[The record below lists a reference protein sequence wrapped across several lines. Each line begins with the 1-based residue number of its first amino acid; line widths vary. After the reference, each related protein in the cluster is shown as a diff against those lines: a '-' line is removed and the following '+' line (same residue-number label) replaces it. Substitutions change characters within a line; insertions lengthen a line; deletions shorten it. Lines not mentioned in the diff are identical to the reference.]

1 MASGSP
7 FSSRESALKSGSTEG
22 VSVVI
27 EEFLAELEQGHHP
40 SISEYLTRYPEQ
52 ADVLASLLPAAA
64 AMASLG
70 IPSHPSGSKAGIDQ
84 RAIPFRE
91 LGDFRIL
98 RELGRG
104 GMGVVYEAEQ
114 ISLGRRIALKVLPF
128 AGVLDPRQLQRFKN
142 EARAAATLDHP
153 HIVHVHAVGQ
163 DRGVH
168 FYAMQLIEGK
178 SLAEV
183 ISMWRAPPDSLVSS
197 SATVDPE
204 RKTTIQ
210 STNRNTRQATATG
223 EISRLRF
230 RQVIDWGIQAATALE
245 YAHQSGIV
253 HRDIKPSNLLVN
265 AEGQLWVTDFGL
277 AMTRSDTG
285 ITMTGDVL
293 GTFRYMSPEQIL
305 GQRSVIDH
313 RTDVYSLGLTL
324 YELLALRPAF
334 SSTDRAVLIRQVGAD
349 DPPKLPLRVQA
360 VPLELETIIYKAIS
374 KESNRRYTT
383 ARELADDLQRYLD
396 DRPIIA
402 RPPTFRDR
410 LIKWTRRHQ
419 TLARSLMLTGVISL
433 LTALVSLWF
442 VQRALHQAELER
454 VGRRMEANLAETQ
467 RDVLRQQ
474 QYSSRITLADR
485 AVQRAEMSQAARYL
499 AAIADD
505 SSEADLRGFEWYYL
519 SGIAQCQIREVG
531 RHQGPIYHVCVGPD
545 GKELY
550 TCGKDG
556 IRVWD
561 LKTNELL
568 RHLTTHKSDV
578 NAVSVS
584 PDGCWLISTGDDFV
598 ALVWDRMNW
607 SVVARLPHQ
616 GQALGGFFSSDGQLF
631 FSGERKE
638 TIQGESIGQNL
649 VRVWETKTW
658 SLVNSFPAG
667 EKRLTSGDI
676 SDDGRRLAVADLV
689 GEVKLLE
696 LPQGTVE
703 RVFQPFED
711 FPEWNRKPSVIEFAH
726 QHPWYLTAGSG
737 KVRIWDKETGGQAVP
752 ELSVPLQRVRT
763 GMFSADDSYVFLS
776 GEETAFWGLVQI
788 WKWNAHNQYYLLSSA
803 TLPKTIWSMA
813 VLDER
818 EISFGSEDGTVYRWK
833 IPYHDREL
841 NWVSQTK
848 GPSASAA
855 FSREAQLLA
864 RTAERLEVHPIDHPD
879 QIRVLKS
886 GLVNPCMLAFSA
898 NGKMLAVQHGNEILL
913 WNTSTWDQIASIPC
927 DSSVDSVRYLR
938 FVGDDHNLELM
949 RHDTNRSTWS
959 LDQVIPPV
967 WDETCLP
974 LKRDHEHECF
984 FLISRPGTYRF
995 CYQGKDIW
1003 ERRIPN
1009 LNMAQASH
1017 DGSLLAVCYGD
1028 GLIEI
1033 YEAATG
1039 EVKAVCAGNGEPV
1052 SGLSFSHDLRTL
1064 LSFNRNQSGVALWH
1078 VSTGRS
1084 LLTLETRFQ
1093 EISSAFFALDDRR
1106 IVIAGRDDQG
1116 FGIVRMIACD
1126 AINTPS
1132 QATFPNRV
1140 RP

>member
-52 ADVLASLLPAAA
+52 ADVLASLLTAAA

-349 DPPKLPLRVQA
+349 D
-360 VPLELETIIYKAIS
+360 
-374 KESNRRYTT
+374 
-383 ARELADDLQRYLD
+383 LQRYLD

-531 RHQGPIYHVCVGPD
+531 RH
-545 GKELY
+545 
-550 TCGKDG
+550 
-556 IRVWD
+556 
-561 LKTNELL
+561 
-568 RHLTTHKSDV
+568 
-578 NAVSVS
+578 
-584 PDGCWLISTGDDFV
+584 
-598 ALVWDRMNW
+598 
-607 SVVARLPHQ
+607 
-616 GQALGGFFSSDGQLF
+616 
-631 FSGERKE
+631 
-638 TIQGESIGQNL
+638 
-649 VRVWETKTW
+649 
-658 SLVNSFPAG
+658 
-667 EKRLTSGDI
+667 
-676 SDDGRRLAVADLV
+676 
-689 GEVKLLE
+689 
-696 LPQGTVE
+696 
-703 RVFQPFED
+703 
-711 FPEWNRKPSVIEFAH
+711 
-726 QHPWYLTAGSG
+726 
-737 KVRIWDKETGGQAVP
+737 
-752 ELSVPLQRVRT
+752 
-763 GMFSADDSYVFLS
+763 
-776 GEETAFWGLVQI
+776 
-788 WKWNAHNQYYLLSSA
+788 
-803 TLPKTIWSMA
+803 
-813 VLDER
+813 
-818 EISFGSEDGTVYRWK
+818 
-833 IPYHDREL
+833 
-841 NWVSQTK
+841 
-848 GPSASAA
+848 
-855 FSREAQLLA
+855 
-864 RTAERLEVHPIDHPD
+864 
-879 QIRVLKS
+879 
-886 GLVNPCMLAFSA
+886 
-898 NGKMLAVQHGNEILL
+898 
-913 WNTSTWDQIASIPC
+913 
-927 DSSVDSVRYLR
+927 
-938 FVGDDHNLELM
+938 
-949 RHDTNRSTWS
+949 
-959 LDQVIPPV
+959 
-967 WDETCLP
+967 
-974 LKRDHEHECF
+974 
-984 FLISRPGTYRF
+984 
-995 CYQGKDIW
+995 
-1003 ERRIPN
+1003 
-1009 LNMAQASH
+1009 
-1017 DGSLLAVCYGD
+1017 
-1028 GLIEI
+1028 
-1033 YEAATG
+1033 
-1039 EVKAVCAGNGEPV
+1039 
-1052 SGLSFSHDLRTL
+1052 
-1064 LSFNRNQSGVALWH
+1064 
-1078 VSTGRS
+1078 
-1084 LLTLETRFQ
+1084 
-1093 EISSAFFALDDRR
+1093 
-1106 IVIAGRDDQG
+1106 
-1116 FGIVRMIACD
+1116 
-1126 AINTPS
+1126 
-1132 QATFPNRV
+1132 
-1140 RP
+1140 